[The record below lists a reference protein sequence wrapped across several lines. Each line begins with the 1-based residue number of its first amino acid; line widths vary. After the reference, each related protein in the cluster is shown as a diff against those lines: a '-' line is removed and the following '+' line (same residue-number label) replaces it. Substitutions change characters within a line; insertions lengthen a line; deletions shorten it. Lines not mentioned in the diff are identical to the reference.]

1 MTKTLHIKPKLKP
14 LDPERLARITTG
26 AIKSLYKRGY
36 DLPVRLVRRH
46 NRKDEVTLPSNV
58 ARELSVVAGS
68 EAVLCRTAAPG
79 MFDMADVSVLN
90 EKDWDGRPILGEV
103 VGWIKIRWDM
113 DGFVITINKGAKAV
127 LGEVVGRFVVYG
139 LTAYPGK
146 VTVKV
151 VGAGEV
157 LEAMEKM
164 LTKGLWRWPGLI
176 EDCTEAWL
184 DGFEPFAEAMA
195 DLILPPQ
202 YATRD
207 PRNIKRVAAVN
218 EVMMETADLQAELR
232 CDNDYIR
239 TRAEKPDRFN

>member
-68 EAVLCRTAAPG
+68 EAVLCRTAEPG
-79 MFDMADVSVLN
+79 KLDMADVSVLD
-90 EKDWDGRPILGEV
+90 ERDWYGLPILGEV
-103 VGWIKIRWDM
+103 VEWIKIRWDK

-127 LGEVVGRFVVYG
+127 LGEVVGRFVEYG
-139 LTAYPGK
+139 LTDYPGK

-151 VGAGEV
+151 VGTGEV
-157 LEAMEKM
+157 SAGTNKV
-164 LTKGLWRWPGLI
+164 LTEGLWRWPELI
-176 EDCTEAWL
+176 EDCTGAWRI
-184 DGFEPFAEAMA
+184 GFEPFMQALEDTM
-195 DLILPPQ
+195 IQPQ
-202 YATRD
+202 YAKRD
-207 PRNIKRVAAVN
+207 PRNMQRVSDVN
-218 EVMMETADLQAELR
+218 EIMMATADMQAELR
-232 CDNDYIR
+232 RSEQWISQ
-239 TRAEKPDRFN
+239 F